1 MCNTELFFHVLR
13 MQEEREKQAQLR
25 GAPKIDSH
33 VAATLIQKVWR
44 GYWQRKQT
52 AKLRAEELVLL
63 GMKSP
68 PPPKSQKNTSTYL
81 SKKIE
86 VCGMCIHLL
95 KKSHVLV
102 HIGFRMYVRTYL
114 YPLCA

>member
-1 MCNTELFFHVLR
+1 

-68 PPPKSQKNTSTYL
+68 PPPKSQKNTSAYL

-86 VCGMCIHLL
+86 VCCMCLHLL
-95 KKSHVLV
+95 KKSHVSTL
-102 HIGFRMYVRTYL
+102 FYVCTYV
-114 YPLCA
+114 YPLCTQYHPPCT